1 VTVGTAFH
9 PRTTPLNQHLQW
21 REWSGF
27 FAASPYHD
35 SHVIEYNAI
44 RETAALIDVSP
55 LFKYELRG
63 PHAVAWWIG

>member
-1 VTVGTAFH
+1 VV
-9 PRTTPLNQHLQW
+9 
-21 REWSGF
+21 GF